1 MSKNVHFLGDIGW
14 KGKYHESCKPT
25 PNSQIVQGKKE
36 KVCMYIFFR
45 YIQFHTCS
53 WGQREEPFL
62 SNTGIVFSLNLY
74 SLDLP
79 FQLELEEW
87 LSVHVWTWLLWALA
101 ARSFVRP
108 HVGST
113 GRQHESLSEFI
124 LHLEWKWVITS
135 TSEKGQTSELLSAP
149 KLFFL
154 VLLHFTGLHQVYF
167 EIFFLMGKLV
177 WCLWSIE
184 IFLLKDRLQSDALP
198 HPLSLMLDPHA
209 C

>member
-1 MSKNVHFLGDIGW
+1 MRPEGGAISF
-14 KGKYHESCKPT
+14 
-25 PNSQIVQGKKE
+25 
-36 KVCMYIFFR
+36 
-45 YIQFHTCS
+45 
-53 WGQREEPFL
+53 
-62 SNTGIVFSLNLY
+62 NTGIVFSLNLY

-167 EIFFLMGKLV
+167 EIFFSNGEVGMVSMIHWNIFAKRQTPV
-177 WCLWSIE
+177 WCPTTPTVPYAWPSCMLN
-184 IFLLKDRLQSDALP
+184 LKHIQESVRCWKKWHGLGIHLGMDFPDRSPL
-198 HPLSLMLDPHA
+198 LSLDQL
-209 C
+209 